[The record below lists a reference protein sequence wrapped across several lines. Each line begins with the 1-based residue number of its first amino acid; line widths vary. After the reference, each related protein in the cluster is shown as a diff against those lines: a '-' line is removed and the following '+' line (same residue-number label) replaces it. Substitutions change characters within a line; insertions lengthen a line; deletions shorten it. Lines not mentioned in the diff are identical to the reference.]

1 MHISECANVWRV
13 LQQLLGV
20 FDKCESEKVSI
31 SSVRLRTSLH
41 LRLFV
46 CILHRLGVLLILGD
60 QDEQKNELFFQRTL
74 QRPPASGPSPLILSD
89 VPVLFLGLF
98 GGFSQR
104 SISLFPQPLPPFQAP
119 LRDLVDDS

>member
-1 MHISECANVWRV
+1 MLCKNWRV

-60 QDEQKNELFFQRTL
+60 QDEQKYDFLLTL
-74 QRPPASGPSPLILSD
+74 DSPKTTS
-89 VPVLFLGLF
+89 P
-98 GGFSQR
+98 
-104 SISLFPQPLPPFQAP
+104 
-119 LRDLVDDS
+119 